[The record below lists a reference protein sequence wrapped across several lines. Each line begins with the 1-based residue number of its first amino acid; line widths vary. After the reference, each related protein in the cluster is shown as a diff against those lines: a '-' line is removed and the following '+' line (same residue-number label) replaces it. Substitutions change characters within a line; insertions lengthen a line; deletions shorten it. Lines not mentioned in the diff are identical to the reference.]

1 MKRKE
6 IFIITC
12 LLFIGVGLYFYQKS
26 SKHEELVVYHHKK
39 IIDHIDLSKN
49 ARYTYH
55 GDVGVFHLE
64 VKNGKARAYDVDC
77 PNQICVHTGWIQR
90 EDGKSIVCAPNGIS
104 VSFETV

>member
-6 IFIITC
+6 IFIIIC

-77 PNQICVHTGWIQR
+77 PNQICVHTGWIKY

>member
-6 IFIITC
+6 IFIIIC

-64 VKNGKARAYDVDC
+64 VKNGKARAYDV
-77 PNQICVHTGWIQR
+77 
-90 EDGKSIVCAPNGIS
+90 S